1 MAEAIGVVASGI
13 GIASFVIQIISNIQ
27 TIYNF
32 WKSIKGAPEDIG
44 NTIEE
49 LRVLAAIL
57 KDLPN
62 IPNSNGTPSTPISI
76 LECLQHCRKA
86 LDDSSLIVS
95 KLHSGILGN
104 KRQKQWTSIKSVL
117 GKTQMRDFI
126 QRLER
131 AKSTLSLALISYN
144 V

>member
-1 MAEAIGVVASGI
+1 MAEAVGVVASGI
-13 GIASFVIQIISNIQ
+13 GIASFAIQMVSNIQ
-27 TIYNF
+27 TIYDF
-32 WKSIKGAPEDIG
+32 WKSIEGAPEDIG

-62 IPNSNGTPSTPISI
+62 ITNSNGTSSSPISI

-86 LDDSSLIVS
+86 LDHLNPIVS
-95 KLHSGILGN
+95 KLHAGILGN
-104 KRQKQWTSIKSVL
+104 KRQKQWTSIKLVL
-117 GKTQMRDFI
+117 GKAQMRDLN

-131 AKSTLSLALISYN
+131 AKSTLGLVLISYN
-144 V
+144 L